1 MQRNQK
7 NEKKRDIGWGNMRR
21 VLRYIT
27 GFWQLKVILLLLTVN
42 TILGM
47 FTPAIIGSIIDIV
60 RAAAAGDPI
69 VAGPGTAGWVF
80 AILMPFVGWT
90 EITFNLTTNAAVLGV
105 FAFSMIIITAITG
118 LLSYIQRYM
127 SAFIN
132 QMATTKFR
140 SDLYNSLLE
149 QSFSFYDQQRTGQI
163 MSRATS
169 DLAQVSRFFSMSFGM
184 IVSSML
190 TLILVL
196 YNIFSIDVTLSF
208 LALLVVPLSMYTAR
222 QYSGRIRPMWSIIRN
237 QFGNVTSTLQES
249 LTGIKVTKGFAMED
263 YEEEKFSHEIE
274 EYFDLKIKTAKLR
287 AIFMPLGTV
296 VSSLGTILIIWYGGQ
311 QAMSG
316 VISLGSL
323 WMFYRYS
330 VQLGR
335 PVRMIGNMTSMVERA
350 LTAADRV
357 FEIIDAKIS
366 VSDKPD
372 AIDMP
377 TTNGNVV
384 FENVAFSYDGEH
396 NVLKNINIK
405 AEEGKT
411 VAILGSTGSGKST
424 IINLIPRF
432 YDVSEGKI
440 TLDGIDIRDVKINDI
455 RKHIGIVRQDPF
467 IFSTTL
473 RENIAFGVENANI
486 DDIKAAAE
494 RAKIAE
500 YIESLPKGYDTPV
513 GERGVTVSGGQKQR
527 LAISRALL
535 KNPKILILDDSTS
548 SVDTGTEFEIQKALK
563 ELFDNR
569 TTFIITQRL
578 SSVKDADYIIVL
590 DNGEIVEEGTHN
602 ELMKREGIYYKLYQ
616 TQITEAKGEEAF

>member
-1 MQRNQK
+1 
-7 NEKKRDIGWGNMRR
+7 MRR
-21 VLRYIT
+21 VLSYIT
-27 GFWQLKVILLLLTVN
+27 GFWQLKVILVLLTIN

-60 RAAAAGDPI
+60 ISAAAGEEI
-69 VAGPGTAGWVF
+69 VAGPGTASWVF
-80 AILMPFVGWT
+80 ALLTPFVGWT
-90 EITFNLTTNAAVLGV
+90 ETTFNLSTNLALLGV

-127 SAFIN
+127 SAYIN
-132 QMATTKFR
+132 QMSTTKFR
-140 SDLYNSLLE
+140 SDLYNSLLD

-169 DLAQVSRFFSMSFGM
+169 DLNQVSRFFRMSFSM
-184 IVSSML
+184 IISSLL

-196 YNIFSIDVTLSF
+196 YNILSIDVTLSA
-208 LALLVVPLSMYTAR
+208 LALLVVPVSMYTAR
-222 QYSGRIRPMWSIIRN
+222 QYSGRIRPMWSVIRN
-237 QFGNVTSTLQES
+237 QFGNVTSTLQEG

-263 YEEEKFSHEIE
+263 YEEAKFSDEIE
-274 EYFDLKIKTAKLR
+274 EYFDVKMKTARLR
-287 AIFMPLGTV
+287 GIFMPLGTL
-296 VSSLGTILIIWYGGQ
+296 VSSLGAVLIIWYGGQ
-311 QAMSG
+311 QVISG
-316 VISLGSL
+316 LLSLGSL
-323 WMFYRYS
+323 WMFYRYT

-372 AIDMP
+372 AQDMP

-384 FENVAFSYDGEH
+384 FENVSFSYDGV
-396 NVLKNINIK
+396 NKVLKNINIEVK
-405 AEEGKT
+405 EGKT

-432 YDVSEGKI
+432 YDVTEGKI
-440 TLDGIDIRDVKINDI
+440 TLDGVDLRDIKINDI
-455 RKHIGIVRQDPF
+455 RKHIGIVRQDPY

-473 RENIAFGVENANI
+473 KENIAFGVENANLE
-486 DDIKAAAE
+486 DIKKAAE
-494 RAKIAE
+494 RAKIAD

-578 SSVKDADYIIVL
+578 SSVKDADYILVL
-590 DNGEIVEEGTHN
+590 DNGEIAEEGSHDL
-602 ELMKREGIYYKLYQ
+602 LMEKEGIYHKLYQ
-616 TQITEAKGEEAF
+616 TQITEAKGEEAY

>member
-7 NEKKRDIGWGNMRR
+7 NEKKRDIGWGKMRR

-80 AILMPFVGWT
+80 AILMPFVGWA

-169 DLAQVSRFFSMSFGM
+169 DLAQVSRFFRMSFGM
-184 IVSSML
+184 IVSSLL

-196 YNIFSIDVTLSF
+196 YNIFSIDVTLSV
-208 LALLVVPLSMYTAR
+208 LALLVVPISMYTAR

-274 EYFDLKIKTAKLR
+274 EYFDAKIKTAKLR

-316 VISLGSL
+316 AISLGGL

-396 NVLKNINIK
+396 KVLRNINIK

-590 DNGEIVEEGTHN
+590 DNGEICEEGTHN

-616 TQITEAKGEEAF
+616 TQITEAKGEEAS

>member
-1 MQRNQK
+1 MQRNQNK
-7 NEKKRDIGWGNMRR
+7 EKKSNIGWGKMRR
-21 VLRYIT
+21 VLSYIT
-27 GFWQLKVILLLLTVN
+27 GFWQLKVILVLLTIN

-60 RAAAAGDPI
+60 ISAAAGEEI

-80 AILMPFVGWT
+80 ALLTPFVGWT
-90 EITFNLTTNAAVLGV
+90 ETTFNLSTNLALLGV

-127 SAFIN
+127 SAYIN
-132 QMATTKFR
+132 QMSTTKFR
-140 SDLYNSLLE
+140 SDLYNSLLD

-169 DLAQVSRFFSMSFGM
+169 DLNQVSRFFRMSFSM
-184 IVSSML
+184 IISSLL

-196 YNIFSIDVTLSF
+196 YNILSIDVTLSA
-208 LALLVVPLSMYTAR
+208 LALLVVPVSMYTAR
-222 QYSGRIRPMWSIIRN
+222 QYSGRIRPMWSVIRN
-237 QFGNVTSTLQES
+237 QFGNVTSTLQEG

-263 YEEEKFSHEIE
+263 YEEAKFSDEIE
-274 EYFDLKIKTAKLR
+274 EYFDVKMKTARLR
-287 AIFMPLGTV
+287 GIFMPLGTL
-296 VSSLGTILIIWYGGQ
+296 VSSLGAVLIIWYGGQ
-311 QAMSG
+311 QVISG
-316 VISLGSL
+316 LLSLGSL
-323 WMFYRYS
+323 WMFYRYT

-372 AIDMP
+372 AQDMP

-384 FENVAFSYDGEH
+384 FENVSFSYDGV
-396 NVLKNINIK
+396 NKVLKNINIEAK
-405 AEEGKT
+405 EGQT

-432 YDVSEGKI
+432 YDVTEGKI
-440 TLDGIDIRDVKINDI
+440 TLDGVDLRDVKINDI
-455 RKHIGIVRQDPF
+455 RKHIGIVRQDPY

-473 RENIAFGVENANI
+473 KENIAFGVENANLE
-486 DDIKAAAE
+486 DIKKAAE
-494 RAKIAE
+494 RAKIAD

-578 SSVKDADYIIVL
+578 SSVKDADYILVL
-590 DNGEIVEEGTHN
+590 DNGEIAEEGSHDL
-602 ELMKREGIYYKLYQ
+602 LMEKEGIYHKLYQ
-616 TQITEAKGEEAF
+616 TQITEAKGEEAY